1 MKNDLGDVFMVLD
14 GVFTLVATYIKRC
27 KVDFSVIKLIIFLK
41 KISDFQM
48 VIRVC
53 VIAVGNA
60 QMQTGPAFCRPR
72 QIHINKSALSL
83 FT

>member
-1 MKNDLGDVFMVLD
+1 MAQMKNDLGDVFMVLD

-53 VIAVGNA
+53 VIAVG
-60 QMQTGPAFCRPR
+60 TLKCRRGPHFAGPVRS
-72 QIHINKSALSL
+72 I
-83 FT
+83 